1 MIDLLNYELLLSDN
15 YVVLD
20 FETDTSGG
28 HFGVGALSGNQALLA
43 CWKTAG
49 SKVWSK
55 WGNELNQEELLDALS
70 ACDYFVAHNAKY
82 ELGWLRRM
90 GFDLRS
96 KGVVCTQL
104 AEHVILGNLG
114 PGDKHNQPPLGLSLD
129 DCVTRRGGPG
139 KDPAVDRMIRDGINP
154 TRIPRG
160 WLKQRCLQDVA
171 TTESLW
177 LDQRKTLHETGKLAL
192 CWTRGTLTSPP
203 LADIEWRGMTL
214 DGPAV
219 EETHAAYQLMYNEL
233 LQQMDEM
240 TGGINWRSPKQAADF
255 LYGESNESFEGRVK
269 LWLETDGSTAY
280 PVRVEGLGF
289 IAPIDKKTGVED
301 RTTRQAVLDSF
312 TGTTKAQKAFIAL
325 RKETSKVGSALS
337 KALDFYLGVTREKGG
352 TFLAELNQSKA
363 ATHRLS
369 STGIPIEFEM
379 YEEPKSAQFQN
390 QPRIFK
396 KLFKAPWEGWNIGE
410 WDGSQLEYRVAGHL
424 SRDPQIR
431 QDIIEQHD
439 VHRFTAA
446 VLFHAP
452 KEWIK
457 NIEEHIDDIKGLM
470 HLVTKEQRQAAK
482 PDTFKPVY
490 GGQSGTPRQM
500 AYYKA
505 FRARYHKLA
514 AVQEGWVHEVLTNKG
529 TLTTEY
535 GLQY

>member
-192 CWTRGTLTSPP
+192 CCARFAAPLSWP
-203 LADIEWRGMTL
+203 LATASWCSG
-214 DGPAV
+214 
-219 EETHAAYQLMYNEL
+219 AA
-233 LQQMDEM
+233 
-240 TGGINWRSPKQAADF
+240 
-255 LYGESNESFEGRVK
+255 
-269 LWLETDGSTAY
+269 
-280 PVRVEGLGF
+280 
-289 IAPIDKKTGVED
+289 
-301 RTTRQAVLDSF
+301 
-312 TGTTKAQKAFIAL
+312 
-325 RKETSKVGSALS
+325 
-337 KALDFYLGVTREKGG
+337 
-352 TFLAELNQSKA
+352 
-363 ATHRLS
+363 
-369 STGIPIEFEM
+369 
-379 YEEPKSAQFQN
+379 
-390 QPRIFK
+390 
-396 KLFKAPWEGWNIGE
+396 
-410 WDGSQLEYRVAGHL
+410 
-424 SRDPQIR
+424 
-431 QDIIEQHD
+431 
-439 VHRFTAA
+439 
-446 VLFHAP
+446 
-452 KEWIK
+452 
-457 NIEEHIDDIKGLM
+457 
-470 HLVTKEQRQAAK
+470 
-482 PDTFKPVY
+482 
-490 GGQSGTPRQM
+490 
-500 AYYKA
+500 
-505 FRARYHKLA
+505 
-514 AVQEGWVHEVLTNKG
+514 
-529 TLTTEY
+529 
-535 GLQY
+535 